1 MWTVICVVA
10 TIYLV
15 DWVPTRSYPPASK
28 YKSINLW
35 PPCVLVGCSP
45 PAELGNVAQPCWVF
59 EPFSVAN
66 NQLLVL
72 DELRCGLRMVRVK
85 WKHVNSVYLDPC
97 AYIQDL
103 LHLYM
108 CVIGCFWDN
117 GVVHVRA
124 RPSQCNPMW
133 QFSLRALE
141 V

>member
-1 MWTVICVVA
+1 MKQDGPHCSAPQGVESKFGQSYVWLPPYIWWIGHQPA
-10 TIYLV
+10 AI
-15 DWVPTRSYPPASK
+15 YPPASK
-28 YKSINLW
+28 YKSINLG

-45 PAELGNVAQPCWVF
+45 PAELGNVVQPC

-103 LHLYM
+103 LHL
-108 CVIGCFWDN
+108 CV
-117 GVVHVRA
+117 
-124 RPSQCNPMW
+124 
-133 QFSLRALE
+133 SLVASEIMELFM
-141 V
+141 